1 MTQLIHNTLSRFVD
15 SGEIAGCS
23 ARIMRNDEVLF
34 EESFGYADIES
45 KLKMSADTHVQGD
58 HRSRHHAAL

>member
-1 MTQLIHNTLSRFVD
+1 MTHLIHNTLSRFVD

-23 ARIMRNDEVLF
+23 ARIVRNDEVLF

-45 KLKMSADTHVQGD
+45 
-58 HRSRHHAAL
+58 